1 MKRKRTSMYFEA
13 HMLERL
19 AKESD
24 ETGIPVAEIVR
35 KRLADSYAPQPKQA
49 YPELDL
55 STVPELDLETVP
67 YLDGIR

>member
-1 MKRKRTSMYFEA
+1 MKRTSMYFETTI
-13 HMLERL
+13 LERL

-24 ETGIPVAEIVR
+24 DTGIPVAEIVR
-35 KRLADSYAPQPKQA
+35 KRLADSYNPQPRQA
-49 YPELDL
+49 YQELDL